1 MSNIKSI
8 EIVGQAPYNLVEN
21 GDEFLKGALAQMVMP
36 DWGFGIEFSSGCVWE
51 DLPNGGRLAK
61 YNFEISGEEAVRWE
75 YLELL
80 VDSLRKAGA
89 SIALNRA
96 QDIECGVDG
105 WVEIIKLDR

>member
-1 MSNIKSI
+1 MSNIKNI
-8 EIVGQAPYNLVEN
+8 EIVGTAPYNLGEN

-36 DWGFGIEFSSGCVWE
+36 DWGLRIEFGNMSWKQ
-51 DLPNGGRLAK
+51 LPNKGQLAM
-61 YNFEISGEEAVRWE
+61 YQFEISGEEAVRWE

-80 VDSLRKAGA
+80 VLSLETAGA
-89 SIALNRA
+89 TIALNRA